1 MVRTCCEKRSKAEH
15 DHAHMRTEDSPSGT
29 NLNHWMLHI
38 FIEHIS
44 YGKICRDC
52 FFILHFNQSE
62 RKEKHTLQTI
72 AKFVL

>member
-1 MVRTCCEKRSKAEH
+1 MLS
-15 DHAHMRTEDSPSGT
+15 DDSPSGT

-44 YGKICRDC
+44 CKNCLDC
-52 FFILHFNQSE
+52 FVVLHLNHM
-62 RKEKHTLQTI
+62 KGKTHTHTHTLQTI